1 MGNSETADA
10 IINYFIEQLRTK
22 NINQISVMEI
32 AQEVGISRVTFYN
45 YFKSKE
51 DIIET
56 ILEEILIE
64 FDQLQKENLPFLDNV
79 DMANP
84 EEIKEILYPNTLGIL
99 SFFKDNKKYI
109 EALLKS
115 TDIVHFM
122 DILHSTYYNHFLIAI
137 PEFLS
142 KKFEEDTL
150 KSYALYMTSG
160 VKTITEEW
168 FFHDFTEN
176 PETVANHILDML
188 APSLSELYNR

>member
-10 IINYFIEQLRTK
+10 IINYFIEQLHTK
-22 NINQISVMEI
+22 NIDQISVMEI
-32 AQEVGISRVTFYN
+32 TQGVGISRVTFYN

-56 ILEEILIE
+56 ILEELLIG

-99 SFFKDNKKYI
+99 LFFKDNKKYI

-122 DILHSTYYNHFLIAI
+122 DILHATYYNHFLVAI

-176 PETVANHILDML
+176 PETVANRILDML

>member
-1 MGNSETADA
+1 MRNSETTDA
-10 IINYFIEQLRTK
+10 IINYFIEQLHTK
-22 NINQISVMEI
+22 NIDQISVMEI

-51 DIIET
+51 DIIDT

-84 EEIKEILYPNTLGIL
+84 EEIKDILYPNTLGIL
-99 SFFKDNKKYI
+99 LFFKDNKKYI
-109 EALLKS
+109 EVLLKS
-115 TDIVHFM
+115 TDIIHFM
-122 DILHSTYYNHFLIAI
+122 DILHSTYYNHFLVAI

-168 FFHDFTEN
+168 FDHDFTEK
-176 PETVANHILDML
+176 PETVANRILDML